1 MGTPEE
7 GENPKEMLNVETI
20 RKIRLAYH
28 RDEKPIRQIARE
40 LRLSK
45 NTVKKVIRSGDTE
58 FSYERSFQ
66 PRPKLGPFEERLSQL
81 LSEDRDRP
89 PRERRSAQILFEELQ
104 REGFPGGYD
113 SVRRYQRQWHAREKC
128 RQARAFIPLSFA
140 LGEAFQFD
148 WSHEPVELGGVNVRG
163 KVAQFKLCHSRMPF
177 CVGYTRETLEMVLDA
192 HIRAVEFYG
201 GACRRGI
208 YDNLKTVVIKIL
220 MGKDRI
226 FNSRFQSLASHYLFE
241 PVACTP
247 AAAWEKGQVEKQVDF
262 LRGRL
267 FVPRRKFAD
276 LEELNRYLA
285 DQCRTLAAGQKHPE
299 FPEKTVAEVFAE
311 ERKHLLTVR
320 VPFDGYRETL
330 ARVSS
335 TSLVSFDRNRY
346 SVHASAVGK
355 TVAVRSYARQVV
367 LVADD
372 KVVGVHRRQFGRDKT
387 LYDPWHYVEVL
398 RQKPGALRNGAPF
411 KEWELPEPLQAV
423 RAALAAHPDGDRQFV
438 GILCAVLTHG
448 LEGVSN
454 ACTAAL
460 AAGTVSRDVVLNLLS
475 RDGEPKEPAS
485 CDPPPQLPPLKLPPL
500 ADCGWYDRL
509 LAGGSHVA

>member
-1 MGTPEE
+1 
-7 GENPKEMLNVETI
+7 
-20 RKIRLAYH
+20 
-28 RDEKPIRQIARE
+28 

-45 NTVKKVIRSGDTE
+45 NTVKKVIRSGATE
-58 FSYERSFQ
+58 FLYDRTFQ
-66 PRPKLGPFEERLSQL
+66 PRPKLGPFEECLSQL

-89 PRERRSAQILFEELQ
+89 PREQRTAHVLFEELQ
-104 REGFPGGYD
+104 RAGFDGGYD
-113 SVRRYQRQWHAREKC
+113 SVRRYQRQWLEREKY
-128 RQARAFIPLSFA
+128 RQAKAFIPLSFA

-148 WSHEPVELGGVNVRG
+148 WSHEPVELGGVNVQV

-192 HIRAVEFYG
+192 HIRAIEFYG

-226 FNSRFQSLASHYLFE
+226 FNSRFQSLASHYLFD

-276 LEELNRYLA
+276 LGELNRYLA
-285 DQCRTLAAGQKHPE
+285 DHCRTLAAGQKHPE
-299 FPEKTVAEVFAE
+299 FREKTVAEVFSE

-330 ARVSS
+330 ARVSP

-355 TVAVRSYARQVV
+355 TVTVRSYAHQVV
-367 LVADD
+367 LMTDD
-372 KVVGVHRRQFGRDKT
+372 KVVGVHDRQFGRDKT
-387 LYDPWHYVEVL
+387 VYDPWHYVEVL
-398 RQKPGALRNGAPF
+398 KYKPGGLRNGAPF
-411 KEWELPEPLQAV
+411 KEWELPEPLQGV
-423 RAALAAHPDGDRQFV
+423 RAALSVHPDGDRQFV

-448 LEGVSN
+448 LEGVTS
-454 ACTAAL
+454 ACATAL
-460 AAGTVSRDVVLNLLS
+460 AAGTVSRDVVLNILS
-475 RDGEPKEPAS
+475 RNGEASEPAS
-485 CDPPPQLPPLKLPPL
+485 CDLPLQLPPLRLPPV
-500 ADCGWYDRL
+500 ADCGRYDRL
-509 LAGGSHVA
+509 LSGGSHVA